1 MRDILFDLTTNHKS
15 LTSLQEV
22 TLRNLS
28 FHVIGTIVLSV
39 LIVCSALGGG
49 YQLNEQG
56 ARAVGMG
63 GAFVATASDPS
74 AIYFNPAGLAF
85 QNGFNVLGGI
95 NFIIPSTT
103 YAPASGSFM
112 QSSSVST
119 NSQVFTPFN
128 IYGSYQISDQLVVGL
143 GIYNPFGL
151 GTQWPN
157 LWGQSL
163 AIAPLYGNYIG
174 SYLSVNANI
183 ATYYFNPTIAYKI
196 NDDLSVGL
204 GVSYVYATVDM
215 TKSIPLGLIGPP
227 AYFPMLNGLNG
238 NMELKGTGNGFNAN
252 LGVICKP
259 IDKLSL
265 GLSYRIT
272 TKIDFSGNATYTN
285 MNALAAGFPNG
296 TGKATLP
303 MPGNLYVG
311 VAYMLSPDL
320 RIEGDFQYVQWSSY
334 DKLQINLPAPAGTV
348 TYAKNWTDEPLLR
361 LGAEYTLNESWTVRA
376 GVIEDLTP
384 QPASTTEPML
394 PDGDR
399 TDVTIGASYKI
410 ADKLYVDAAYMI
422 VLFADKTAPAN
433 FPGATGTTPTV
444 PGTYSSKANIFSVNF
459 GYSF

>member
-1 MRDILFDLTTNHKS
+1 MRLYSQHL
-15 LTSLQEV
+15 L
-22 TLRNLS
+22 
-28 FHVIGTIVLSV
+28 GTIVLSV
-39 LIVCSALGGG
+39 LVVGIMFAGG

-85 QNGFNVLGGI
+85 QSGINVLGGI
-95 NFIIPSTT
+95 NFIVPSIT
-103 YAPASGSFM
+103 YSPASGSFM
-112 QSSSVST
+112 QSGSTSV

-128 IYGSYQISDQLVVGL
+128 IYGSYQINDQIVVGL

-163 AIAPLYGNYIG
+163 AASPFAGNYIG
-174 SYLSVNANI
+174 SYSSVNASI

-196 NDDLSVGL
+196 NDNLSVGL

-215 TKSIPLGLIGPP
+215 TKSIPLGFINPH
-227 AYFPMLNGLNG
+227 LNGLNG
-238 NMELKGTGNGFNAN
+238 NNELKGTGNGFNAD
-252 LGVICKP
+252 LGVIYKP

-265 GLSYRIT
+265 GLSYRMT

-285 MNALAAGFPNG
+285 MNAAASSFPNG
-296 TGKATLP
+296 TGTATLP
-303 MPGNLYVG
+303 MPGNLYFG
-311 VAYMLSPDL
+311 AAYMLSPDL

-348 TYAKNWTDEPLLR
+348 SYAKNWSDEPLLR
-361 LGAEYTLNESWTVRA
+361 IGVEYTLNENWTVRA
-376 GVIEDLTP
+376 GAIEDMTP

-399 TDVTIGASYKI
+399 TDLTIGGSYKI
-410 ADKLYVDAAYMI
+410 TDKLYVDAAYML

-433 FPGATGTTPTV
+433 FPGAAGTTPTV
-444 PGTYSSKANIFSVNF
+444 PGTYSSKANIISVNF

>member
-1 MRDILFDLTTNHKS
+1 
-15 LTSLQEV
+15 
-22 TLRNLS
+22 
-28 FHVIGTIVLSV
+28 VLV
-39 LIVCSALGGG
+39 VGIMFAGG

-63 GAFVATASDPS
+63 GAFAATASDPS

-85 QNGFNVLGGI
+85 QNGMNILGGI

-103 YAPASGSFM
+103 YSPASGSFM
-112 QSSSVST
+112 QSGSIST

-128 IYGSYQISDQLVVGL
+128 IYGSYQINDQIVVGL

-163 AIAPLYGNYIG
+163 AASPFAGNYLG
-174 SYLSVNANI
+174 SYLSVNASV

-204 GVSYVYATVDM
+204 GISYVYATVDM
-215 TKSIPLGLIGPP
+215 TKSIPLGFINP
-227 AYFPMLNGLNG
+227 ALNGLNG
-238 NMELKGTGNGFNAN
+238 NNELKGTGNGFNAD
-252 LGVICKP
+252 LGVIYKP

-265 GLSYRIT
+265 GLSYRMT

-296 TGKATLP
+296 TGTATLP
-303 MPGNLYVG
+303 MPGNLYFG
-311 VAYMLSPDL
+311 AAYMLSPDL
-320 RIEGDFQYVQWSSY
+320 RIEGDFQYIQWSSY
-334 DKLQINLPAPAGTV
+334 DKLQINLPAPAGTK
-348 TYAKNWTDEPLLR
+348 TYAKKWNDEPILR
-361 LGAEYTLNESWTVRA
+361 IGIEYTLNENWTVRA
-376 GVIEDLTP
+376 GGIEDLTP
-384 QPASTTEPML
+384 QPASVTEPML
-394 PDGDR
+394 PDADR
-399 TDVTIGASYKI
+399 TDLTVGASYKI
-410 ADKLYVDAAYMI
+410 TDKLYVDAAYML

-433 FPGATGTTPTV
+433 PTGADGTTPIV
-444 PGTYSSKANIFSVNF
+444 PGTYSSKANIISVNF